1 MKRYVK
7 IIALLPVFVLYG
19 FIAVHYSSALAPY
32 EMVSENHPAQGE
44 SSFSMV
50 SADLDCHIIQTE
62 NSVRDF
68 SRLPVPSLKNQVNVF
83 LACTRLAELSR
94 ITSYSKYIF
103 YANNSITWFRP
114 VDIIF
119 PFHYFW

>member
-7 IIALLPVFVLYG
+7 IIAMLSVLVLYG
-19 FIAVHYSSALAPY
+19 FIAVHYSSALVPY
-32 EMVSENHPAQGE
+32 ETVSKNQPANNGN
-44 SSFSMV
+44 SFSMV
-50 SADLDCHIIQTE
+50 PADLYCHLIQTE

-68 SRLPVPSLKNQVNVF
+68 SRLPVPSLKNQLNVF
-83 LACTRLAELSR
+83 LACTRSAELSLLN
-94 ITSYSKYIF
+94 SYSKYIF
-103 YANNSITWFRP
+103 NAKNSITWFRA